1 MLRNEVL
8 STKTDENTEPV
19 EKIVCVDSD
28 SEEECVDAEP
38 AQPKITSLSEA
49 IEMLDDLAEF
59 AERRLQDES
68 LVSSL
73 NEVCSAMQNLRIQNF
88 RQKRI
93 SDCFGTTPGVQ
104 S

>member
-1 MLRNEVL
+1 M
-8 STKTDENTEPV
+8 STKTDENAEPV
-19 EKIVCVDSD
+19 EKIVCLDRD

-59 AERRLQDES
+59 AEGRLQDES
-68 LVSSL
+68 PVSSL
-73 NEVCSAMQNLRIQNF
+73 NKVCSAMQNLRIQNF

-93 SDCFGTTPGVQ
+93 SDYFGTTPGVH

>member
-1 MLRNEVL
+1 MICSLLRNEVL
-8 STKTDENTEPV
+8 STKTDENAEPV

-38 AQPKITSLSEA
+38 AHPKIMSLPEA

-59 AERRLQDES
+59 TERRLQDES

-73 NEVCSAMQNLRIQNF
+73 NKVCSAMQNLRIQNF
-88 RQKRI
+88 SQE
-93 SDCFGTTPGVQ
+93 
-104 S
+104 

>member
-1 MLRNEVL
+1 MEVPPPL
-8 STKTDENTEPV
+8 GTKTDENAEPV

-28 SEEECVDAEP
+28 SKEECVDAEP

-68 LVSSL
+68 LFCHAKFENSEFQTKT
-73 NEVCSAMQNLRIQNF
+73 NQ
-88 RQKRI
+88 
-93 SDCFGTTPGVQ
+93 
-104 S
+104 

>member
-1 MLRNEVL
+1 M
-8 STKTDENTEPV
+8 STKTDENAEPV

-49 IEMLDDLAEF
+49 IEMLDDSAES

-73 NEVCSAMQNLRIQNF
+73 KKVCSALKNLRIQNF
-88 RQKRI
+88 RQNESVTI
-93 SDCFGTTPGVQ
+93 SEQHVEFIPKLLNLI
-104 S
+104 